1 MIIISPYSK
10 PLRNGKRNAKNYP
23 HWSELVIRLRKKYDD
38 IIQIGIE
45 GEEKIKGVKEFKQNL
60 SLSEIKKLV
69 QESEFWIS
77 VDNFLPHLSHHVKKP
92 GVVIWGFSD
101 PNIFGYP
108 ENLNILKDRKNL
120 RQRQFDIWEIIAFNP
135 NVFLSA
141 DEIIKL
147 ILNWN
152 MNK

>member
-23 HWSELVIRLRKKYDD
+23 HFSELIIRLLKEDKE

-45 GEEKIKGVKEFKQNL
+45 GEERFKGVKEFRKNL
-60 SLSEIKKLV
+60 SLKEIENIIK
-69 QESEFWIS
+69 ECDYWIS
-77 VDNFLPHLSHHVKKP
+77 VDNFLPHLAHHVKKP
-92 GVVIWGFSD
+92 GVVIWGVSD

-135 NVFLSA
+135 SVFLSP
-141 DEIIKL
+141 DQIIKL
-147 ILNWN
+147 ILNWR